1 MLWLQRH
8 AWWGLLAL
16 AAISMVRGL
25 IDLASGVTWQ
35 AEDVT
40 GKTITQIAAESG
52 AGSQLSDF
60 SVRSSGLY
68 LILLGTLV
76 AATLLF
82 AFRRDH
88 RWAWWAAWTLPATT
102 IASSVLY
109 LAFGVDGPAIT
120 SAILGGLAAAIL
132 LISAPRFFRQA
143 VRL

>member
-16 AAISMVRGL
+16 AAILIVRGL

-40 GKTITQIAAESG
+40 GKTLTQIAAESG

-68 LILLGTLV
+68 LIVLGILV

-88 RWAWWAAWTLPATT
+88 RWAWWAAWTLPLTT

-109 LAFGVDGPAIT
+109 VAFGVVGPPIT
-120 SAILGGLAAAIL
+120 SAILGGLATAIL
-132 LISAPRFFRQA
+132 LISAPRFFR
-143 VRL
+143 RPKPL

>member
-16 AAISMVRGL
+16 AAIFTVRGV

-40 GKTITQIAAESG
+40 GTTITQIAAESG
-52 AGSQLSDF
+52 AGSELSDF
-60 SVRSSGLY
+60 GVRSSGLY
-68 LILLGTLV
+68 LVLLGILV
-76 AATLLF
+76 AATILF

-88 RWAWWAAWTLPATT
+88 RWAWWAAWTLPATA

-109 LAFGVDGPAIT
+109 LAFGVVGPPIT
-120 SAILGGLAAAIL
+120 SAILGGLAAVIL
-132 LISAPRFFRQA
+132 LISAPRFFRQPE
-143 VRL
+143 RH

>member
-16 AAISMVRGL
+16 AALSTVRGL

-52 AGSQLSDF
+52 AGSELSDF

-76 AATLLF
+76 AATILF

-88 RWAWWAAWTLPATT
+88 RWAWWAAWTLPASA

-109 LAFGVDGPAIT
+109 LAFGVVGPPIT

-132 LISAPRFFRQA
+132 LISAPRFFR
-143 VRL
+143 

>member
-16 AAISMVRGL
+16 AAIITARGL
-25 IDLASGVTWQ
+25 IDLVSGVTWQ
-35 AEDVT
+35 AEDLT
-40 GKTITQIAAESG
+40 GLTVTQIAAESG
-52 AGSQLSDF
+52 AGAQLSDF

-68 LILLGTLV
+68 LIVLGTLV

-88 RWAWWAAWTLPATT
+88 RWAWWAAWTLPVTT
-102 IASSVLY
+102 IASSVLFAAY
-109 LAFGVDGPAIT
+109 GLPGTPIT

-132 LISAPRFFRQA
+132 LISAPRFFRRPE
-143 VRL
+143 RL